1 MNVAPMPE
9 DRRPPLTPK
18 LALRVAFL
26 GSFAL
31 ALFAIVFFRLWFLQ
45 VLTGDRYLAQASTN
59 FKRQISI
66 PAPRGEVWD
75 RNGNVLVTSRRSTA
89 VQIAP
94 AELPK
99 SAARRRRELTRLAK
113 VLGISTRPARCHVDG
128 HGDELLAQLPCDIA
142 QQQAL
147 LSYANAT
154 VKTDVPAQVH
164 YYLAER
170 ADEFPGVSEP
180 TIYLR
185 SYPYRELAAQLFG
198 TVGQI
203 SGSCP
208 AGSAPGCVPEI
219 HQPHFRG
226 VPHDA
231 TVGQGGLEY
240 SYDRYLRGRNGAET
254 VQVDAAGNF
263 QRYLKPSQPV
273 PGDTLKLSIDLGL
286 QKAGQAALGD
296 AIARNP
302 PANAGAFVALDPRNG
317 EVLGMGSAPSFDPN
331 SLVKPLTQAQ
341 YDVVKGQ
348 LAQSQIDR
356 AMGSPYPTGSTFK
369 AITATAGLQ
378 SGTITPSSV
387 IDDPGSITI
396 DGETFKDSGG
406 VGAGSVSLVDA
417 IRVSSDVFF
426 YTLGARMNPANPA
439 AHPQGG
445 PLQYW
450 ARQYGIGRPTGID
463 IAGEFTGILPSPAWR
478 TQRNALELAHERRHH
493 VGCCTYSDLRSW
505 SIGDNIQLA
514 TGQGDLEAT
523 PLQMAVAYSA
533 VENGGTIVRPH
544 VGLEIDQPSGVVVRP
559 INPAPRRRLSID
571 PGNLD
576 AIRQGLRAAASQSG
590 GTSADVFKGFPEPV
604 YGKTGTAQHSNAADQ
619 SWYVCYVPDATRPIV
634 VAVTIEQGGFGAAAA
649 APAAREILSE
659 WFSGNRGQYLAGAS
673 TTR

>member
-1 MNVAPMPE
+1 MTPVPE

-18 LALRVAFL
+18 LALRVAIL

-31 ALFAIVFFRLWFLQ
+31 AMFAIVFFRLWFLQ

-59 FKRQISI
+59 FKREITI
-66 PAPRGEVWD
+66 PAPRGEIWD
-75 RNGNVLVTSRRSTA
+75 RNGNVLVSSRRSTA

-99 SAARRRRELTRLAK
+99 SAVRRQRELTRLAK
-113 VLGISTRPARCHVDG
+113 VLGISARPAPCHVDG
-128 HGDELLAQLPCDIA
+128 QGNHLLAQIPCDVA

-154 VKTDVPAQVH
+154 VKTDVAPVVH

-180 TIYLR
+180 TVYLR
-185 SYPYRELAAQLFG
+185 SYPYHELAAQLFG

-203 SGSCP
+203 SGTCP
-208 AGSAPGCVPEI
+208 AGSGKGCVPEV
-219 HQPHFRG
+219 HQAHFRG

-231 TVGQGGLEY
+231 IVGQGGLEY
-240 SYDRYLRGRNGAET
+240 SYDRYLRGTNGAKR
-254 VQVDAAGNF
+254 VQIDAAGNF
-263 QRYLKPSQPV
+263 QRYLKPTAPV
-273 PGDTLKLSIDLGL
+273 PGNTLKLSIDLGL
-286 QKAGQAALGD
+286 QKAGQVALGD

-302 PANAGAFVALDPRNG
+302 PANAGSFVALDPRNG
-317 EVLGMGSAPSFDPN
+317 EVLGMGSVPSFDPN

-341 YDVVKGQ
+341 YNRIKGQ
-348 LAQSQIDR
+348 LAQSQINR

-369 AITATAGLQ
+369 AITATAALQ
-378 SGTITPSSV
+378 SGTITPGSV
-387 IDDPGSITI
+387 INDPGSVTI
-396 DGETFKDSGG
+396 AGQTFKDSGG
-406 VGAGSVSLVDA
+406 VGSGSVSLVDA

-426 YTLGARMNPANPA
+426 YTLGARMNPANPV

-450 ARQYGIGRPTGID
+450 ARQYGIGRSTGID
-463 IAGEFTGILPSPAWR
+463 IANEFAGILPSPSWR
-478 TQRNALELAHERRHH
+478 TQRNALELAHERTHH

-523 PLQMAVAYSA
+523 PLQMAVAYA
-533 VENGGTIVRPH
+533 AIENGGTMVRPH
-544 VGLEIDQPSGVVVRP
+544 VGLEIDQQSGVVVRP
-559 INPAPRRRLSID
+559 INPAPQRRLSID

-576 AIRQGLRAAASQSG
+576 AIRQGLRAAASQPG
-590 GTSADVFKGFPEPV
+590 GTSADVFAGFPQPV
-604 YGKTGTAQHSNAADQ
+604 YGKTGTAQHNNQADQ

-634 VAVTIEQGGFGAAAA
+634 LAVTIEQGGFGAAAA

-659 WFSGNRGQYLAGAS
+659 WFSGNRGKYLAGTS